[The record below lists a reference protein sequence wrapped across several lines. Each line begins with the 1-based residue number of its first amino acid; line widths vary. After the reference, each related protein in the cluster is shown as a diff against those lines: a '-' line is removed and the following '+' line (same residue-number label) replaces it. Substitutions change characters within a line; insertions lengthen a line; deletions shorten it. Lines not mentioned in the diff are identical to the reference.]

1 MSFILKYVRPAN
13 IQAWIAANAPA
24 SLKPTARESWRAYLA
39 ANGGTGQTLAQLE
52 DTAFTALGAS
62 GSNCKEKSR
71 SNVNASAG
79 NTTAEK
85 ARNKYK

>member
-1 MSFILKYVRPAN
+1 MSLILRLVRPAN

-39 ANGGTGQTLAQLE
+39 ANGGTGAGLVQLE
-52 DTAFTALGAS
+52 DTAFTSLGAS
-62 GSNCKEKSR
+62 GSNCKEKLR
-71 SNVNASAG
+71 SNVNGTAG